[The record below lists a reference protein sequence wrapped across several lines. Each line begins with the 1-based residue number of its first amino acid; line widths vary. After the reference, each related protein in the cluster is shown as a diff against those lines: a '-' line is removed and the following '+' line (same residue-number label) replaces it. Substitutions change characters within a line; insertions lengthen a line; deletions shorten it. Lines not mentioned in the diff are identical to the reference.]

1 MSRRSPGERND
12 IEFRSRAAGLVHQA
26 RRAGRIVIGVR
37 QTKDAIREGRLNAAL
52 LARDLAGPRRD
63 ALLERL
69 RGAEVPVYGGWTK
82 DELGELAGRHAVA
95 ALGITDRHI
104 ASGLA
109 RLAADGSGGDGERR
123 EEVEQSG

>member
-1 MSRRSPGERND
+1 MSRRDPGERGD
-12 IEFRSRAAGLVHQA
+12 IEFRLRAAGLVHQA

-37 QTKDAIREGRLNAAL
+37 QTRDAIREGRLSAAL
-52 LARDLAGPRRD
+52 LARDLAGPRRQ

-69 RGAEVPVYGGWTK
+69 RGAAVPVYGEWTK

-109 RLAADGSGGDGERR
+109 RLAAEGSSGDGE
-123 EEVEQSG
+123 